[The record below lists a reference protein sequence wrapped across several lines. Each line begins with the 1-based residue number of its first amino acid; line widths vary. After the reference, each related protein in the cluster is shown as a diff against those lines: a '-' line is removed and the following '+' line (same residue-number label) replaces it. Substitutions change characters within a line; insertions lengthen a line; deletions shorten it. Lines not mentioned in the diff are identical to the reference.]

1 MKSISKKVTAWIV
14 TTLFISYIITNI
26 VMFFTI
32 FQNTLDAAGIEA
44 YGCAFITTGMIDPSI
59 MEKSLAGDKDARSQ
73 LGKTLNWT
81 VDHKDIFR
89 NQYILDV
96 SGHVIAADDYS
107 HQYEIEENFQHPI
120 SEETIEFLITEKKP
134 TYSEIYDLNG
144 HSTLT
149 GFAPIFKDGK
159 QGGEVVAISA
169 IDFDGTII
177 FERTFSNLLPNIFW
191 NFIQIALVIIVSSYF
206 INRTLLPVKIVRKKM
221 NEVSNGDLT
230 TSLAIQTND
239 EIGTLAT
246 DFASLIDRFRHII
259 RDVSE
264 NTMHITNTYQKLLSS
279 VQDVSGISAINSEK
293 LQEINTNMNVQFNHA
308 MEINDLL
315 QNTSENIQK
324 VTNQLYK
331 FGEILTYTVDVSQS
345 SIEVMNYTNDQI
357 EKIGTQT
364 NRVKNLIVSLE
375 GKSNQIDHMIKQI
388 NHISEKTNI
397 LSLNASIEAA
407 RAGESGQG
415 FQVVANEIRKLAE
428 ESGKSTKEIQQLLN
442 EIQTH
447 IKESYTESEIVDE
460 ETRIG
465 IQQVKEARELFL
477 NLNESIETAR
487 NEFHSSTR
495 SVNSAANDVE
505 KIVKNMGEIVTIFR
519 SSSAELNQIAESIRI
534 QDNSLTE
541 VVEEASHL
549 EEGFQQLSKKITY
562 FKIH

>member
-1 MKSISKKVTAWIV
+1 M
-14 TTLFISYIITNI
+14 
-26 VMFFTI
+26 
-32 FQNTLDAAGIEA
+32 
-44 YGCAFITTGMIDPSI
+44 
-59 MEKSLAGDKDARSQ
+59 
-73 LGKTLNWT
+73 
-81 VDHKDIFR
+81 
-89 NQYILDV
+89 
-96 SGHVIAADDYS
+96 
-107 HQYEIEENFQHPI
+107 
-120 SEETIEFLITEKKP
+120 
-134 TYSEIYDLNG
+134 NG

-364 NRVKNLIVSLE
+364 DRVKNLIVSLE